1 MEYDLDSEDKAW
13 LEKFNGGQDRLP
25 APRFELLLWKL
36 EMVNADA
43 NDRQSAALGEL
54 KRCKFIIQ
62 GYVLIRI
69 EYCEFACC
77 AACQFSLCSTLHA
90 RHPL

>member
-1 MEYDLDSEDKAW
+1 MEYDLDTEDKTW

-54 KRCKFIIQ
+54 TLLQIHHSRTCL
-62 GYVLIRI
+62 GLDRI
-69 EYCEFACC
+69 
-77 AACQFSLCSTLHA
+77 L
-90 RHPL
+90 